1 MRKRREE
8 RKRKKLEAAANNR
21 VEVSEENQ
29 VQARSTIDTPENVS
43 LSDDGEKGP
52 RQGLLI
58 CKNRLIN
65 LSL

>member
-1 MRKRREE
+1 M
-8 RKRKKLEAAANNR
+8 RKKLEAAANNG

-65 LSL
+65 